1 MIFVGSNLDAALNIL
16 NAQTRKR
23 TVGTGSPLIIHYHP
37 SFSTV
42 KYNLSQ
48 VTVTKVRS
56 VLVNARGPTIRI
68 ERKYLRKSLFL
79 KILQILPEHGSEVP
93 SSPGINFT

>member
-1 MIFVGSNLDAALNIL
+1 MIIFLSDIGTTELNNTTKIIEQIKEEHLYVCVIFVGSNLDAALNIL

-68 ERKYLRKSLFL
+68 
-79 KILQILPEHGSEVP
+79 
-93 SSPGINFT
+93 